1 MWTIRKQSGRRAW
14 RVSGARVQAAGMPGD
29 GGGSQRY
36 PLGQRVDSL
45 LELRVLL
52 DHRLELGDRV
62 EDGGMVLA
70 AEGAPDVTQRR
81 VGELAREIHRD
92 LTGEGHRFG
101 PVLGAHV
108 GELDAEELGRLA
120 LDMLDG
126 DDPLFLAPQV
136 GEDVLGELDAHL

>member
-14 RVSGARVQAAGMPGD
+14 RVSGVRGQAAGKPGD

-52 DHRLELGDRV
+52 DHRLKLGDRV
-62 EDGGMVLA
+62 EHRGVVLA
-70 AEGAPDVTQRR
+70 AEGAADVAQGS
-81 VGELAREIHRD
+81 VSELTREIHGD
-92 LTGEGHRFG
+92 LAGEGHRLG

-108 GELDAEELGRLA
+108 GELDAEELCRFA
-120 LDMLDG
+120 LDVLDG
-126 DDPLFLAPQV
+126 DDALFLAP
-136 GEDVLGELDAHL
+136 

>member
-1 MWTIRKQSGRRAW
+1 MSERWTMWTIRKQSGRQAW
-14 RVSGARVQAAGMPGD
+14 RVSGVRGQAAGKPGD

-62 EDGGMVLA
+62 EDGGMVFA
-70 AEGAPDVTQRR
+70 PERAPDVTQRR
-81 VGELAREIHRD
+81 VGELAREIHSD
-92 LTGEGHRFG
+92 LAGEGDRFG

-108 GELDAEELGRLA
+108 GELDAEELCRLA
-120 LDMLDG
+120 LDVLDG
-126 DDPLFLAPQV
+126 DDSLLLAP
-136 GEDVLGELDAHL
+136 